1 MNGKNRRV
9 RGCYSRGIPFYT
21 RRITM
26 LPSPSPPSPPSPS
39 YNLPIFSNS
48 LKANLNTNQLA
59 LTQYFETY
67 NYVQKEEE
75 YSFNTNTPGAIIKLR
90 QSNFTNGTV
99 RITKPGIYI
108 LQENISFEPN
118 PNNDFMPTGA
128 QIVSGQYP
136 VGLAGA
142 YHLGFFAAITIEA
155 TGVILDLNDKT
166 IQQTKLHSLQ
176 QRFFANIE
184 TASAPFIPNQGPSTG
199 GFSNPSNYKPGE
211 KVLIKNGK
219 LARSSH
225 HGIHGNKNTDV
236 IIQDLSLNDFEV
248 AGIALN
254 GTTVGILDNIQ
265 IDTTSLDIRVLST
278 YSQARFIRSFLN
290 TVKSRN
296 PTGTFNGQSI
306 QKIINDISSGL
317 NEAKDAVMAGNTPSN
332 MFGNTH
338 FSEGYDGNVYG
349 LVLNVNG
356 VVINGFIKTRP
367 ETAVGNKE
375 IYLQNITISNIIS
388 RPVEIIAVNATPAAG
403 GAYAGSRQAG
413 PVGDVLEIENITD
426 ADKTYKQNILANA
439 QLIIAKN
446 NDPKLGTTNIEMPI
460 VNWAE
465 NNANLTE
472 VMDENNYYFV
482 KGGDSMGHTMKG
494 NIGLFISAGENIKVN
509 GFNISNVIS
518 KGSAVG
524 PDASGVHLGGDARG
538 VIVTGSKNIDLD
550 SSVITNIV
558 TENSNSTAQDI
569 QVLGTSTNIKKDGT
583 PIN

>member
-1 MNGKNRRV
+1 MNGKNRRCK
-9 RGCYSRGIPFYT
+9 GCFSRGMPTFT
-21 RRITM
+21 TLKSAP
-26 LPSPSPPSPPSPS
+26 LPSAPPLPT
-39 YNLPIFSNS
+39 YNLPVFSNS
-48 LKANLNTNQLA
+48 LTENLNQGQKA

-67 NYVQKEEE
+67 SYVQKEEE

-108 LQENISFEPN
+108 LQENIKFEPN

-136 VGLAGA
+136 VGTAGA

-155 TGVILDLNDKT
+155 TGVILDLNGKT

-184 TASAPFIPNQGPSTG
+184 MANAPFIPNQGPG
-199 GFSNPSNYKPGE
+199 DFSNPSNFIAGE
-211 KVLIKNGK
+211 KVLIKNGV

-225 HGIHGNKNTDV
+225 HGIHGNKMKDI
-236 IIQDLSLNDFEV
+236 IIQDLSANEFEV

-254 GTTVGILDNIQ
+254 GAINSILYNID
-265 IDTTSLDIRVLST
+265 ISGTSLDMRILST

-306 QKIINDISSGL
+306 QKIISDISGGL
-317 NEAKDAVMAGNTPSN
+317 NEAKDAVMAGNTPTN
-332 MFGNTH
+332 MFGNNN
-338 FSEGYDGNVYG
+338 FADGYDGNVYG

-356 VVINGFIKTRP
+356 VVINGFIETRP
-367 ETAVGNKE
+367 SSAIGNQD
-375 IYLQNITISNIIS
+375 IYLQDITIKNIIS
-388 RPVEIIAVNATPAAG
+388 RPVEIIALNATPDAG

-413 PVGDVLEIENITD
+413 PVGDVLEIENVTD
-426 ADKTYKQNILANA
+426 TDRTYKENILANA

-446 NDPKLGTTNIEMPI
+446 NDPKLGTTNIESSI

-465 NNANLTE
+465 NNSDLSG
-472 VMDENNYYFV
+472 VMDANNYYYV

-509 GFNISNVIS
+509 KCNIQNVIS

-569 QVLGTSTNIKKDGT
+569 QVLGTSTNIKKDGV
-583 PIN
+583 PITV